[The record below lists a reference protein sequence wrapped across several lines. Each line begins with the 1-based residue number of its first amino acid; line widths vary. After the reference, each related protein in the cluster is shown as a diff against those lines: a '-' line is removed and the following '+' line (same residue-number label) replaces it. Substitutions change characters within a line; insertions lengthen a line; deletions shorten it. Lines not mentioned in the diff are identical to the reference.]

1 MRLIKLKEVLNLTA
15 LSRASVYR
23 MMADGKF
30 PSSVSLG
37 ERSVGWVEEE
47 ILNWIEERIAA
58 RDTSQK
64 VSEVAA

>member
-58 RDTSQK
+58 RDDGQNTS
-64 VSEVAA
+64 SLAA

>member
-30 PSSVSLG
+30 PSSVPLG

-58 RDTSQK
+58 RDGSLA
-64 VSEVAA
+64 VGNI

>member
-47 ILNWIEERIAA
+47 ILSWIEERIAA
-58 RDTSQK
+58 RDDGKNTS
-64 VSEVAA
+64 AA